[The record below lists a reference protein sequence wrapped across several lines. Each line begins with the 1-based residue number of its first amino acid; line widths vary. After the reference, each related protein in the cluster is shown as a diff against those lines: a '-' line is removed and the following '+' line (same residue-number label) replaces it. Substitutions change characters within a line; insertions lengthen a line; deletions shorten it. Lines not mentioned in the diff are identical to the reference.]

1 MNRYKAKIDI
11 SKSIDIYF
19 DVPLFTGDSGN
30 SVELSFF
37 MRGEPYPMTGVT
49 VSAKRADGQT
59 VFDMGSISGN
69 TAQYTIANNMHNIP
83 GNLDVQISLTDSA
96 GAFLTSGF
104 LHFSVEKGFSEDSG
118 IEADDRYPIF
128 NTFSEELNKKAN
140 LSGGNAFSGDQTM
153 YGDVSMYSH
162 VHMGGDLY
170 VTQGAVIDNVDAWNS
185 PGLEVNHYP
194 MTGEEQPCVRFKSRN
209 VEIANLDHTGQLWK
223 GNKKYVT
230 ETELGTKADLAGG
243 NIFNGDNVL
252 VGHQIVDGDLNV
264 NNQDFSEKTPLVVKK
279 YWASEENGKEIA
291 EFYDGDSLVSHMD
304 TDGQLWKGNEKYITG
319 TELSQAQE
327 ETNETIS
334 QTRANALV
342 SDTAESET
350 LLLSDQQPDT
360 HMNTFTVY
368 GVSQQDGTPT
378 PDTPVAVVSAE
389 NFDVVCE
396 GRNLCPDISEW
407 ALSGGAAI
415 ENGMI
420 SLPNSNSIA
429 QSPYIRWDKRSSW
442 LGVSLDC
449 VSETPGAKGYINV
462 QYYDEN
468 KTLISGNGAAL
479 LISGERKESLFGA
492 ATPDANQY
500 ARDIAN
506 CTYIVI
512 NVRRNTSTALNPYSF
527 GNVSAS
533 NRRDAGYSGAYT
545 PYIAPYTAHVT
556 GAMRGIPKTGGW
568 AFRDYIE
575 SDGISAWKV
584 QECGYAVLI
593 GTESWSVSGNTIA
606 DGTVF
611 SITLP
616 DQDKSTT
623 QKLSLLSNRFT
634 ALKSGT
640 APKLGNTWQ
649 TNVTFFTISNTDTGI
664 TSEDT
669 DAVKLQKYK
678 AWLAENNVTILYQL
692 ASPVRTDI
700 TETEAG
706 QAILSAVRTKN
717 IVSVRTENLE
727 TNTVNPLYQANYNQ
741 DINKVINEL
750 KQIIVSLGGVI
761 S

>member
-37 MRGEPYPMTGVT
+37 CGGEPYPMTGVT

-194 MTGEEQPCVRFKSRN
+194 MTGEEQPCVRFKSGN

-243 NIFNGDNVL
+243 NNFSGTQIMNGDADIY
-252 VGHQIVDGDLNV
+252 GHAKLYNDLYVQNSAEI
-264 NNQDFSEKTPLVVKK
+264 NNEGYPYRPGLVVDN
-279 YWASEENGKEIA
+279 WPEEDMEGNIA
-291 EFYDGDSLVSHMD
+291 PIVRFENKGVETARMD
-304 TDGQLWKGNEKYITG
+304 HTGQLWKGNEKYITD
-319 TELSQAQE
+319 TEVSQ
-327 ETNETIS
+327 S
-334 QTRANALV
+334 YANALV

-378 PDTPVAVVSAE
+378 PDTPVEVVSAE
-389 NFDVVCE
+389 DFDTVCE
-396 GRNLCPDISEW
+396 
-407 ALSGGAAI
+407 
-415 ENGMI
+415 
-420 SLPNSNSIA
+420 NS
-429 QSPYIRWDKRSSW
+429 D
-442 LGVSLDC
+442 G
-449 VSETPGAKGYINV
+449 
-462 QYYDEN
+462 
-468 KTLISGNGAAL
+468 
-479 LISGERKESLFGA
+479 
-492 ATPDANQY
+492 
-500 ARDIAN
+500 
-506 CTYIVI
+506 
-512 NVRRNTSTALNPYSF
+512 ST
-527 GNVSAS
+527 V
-533 NRRDAGYSGAYT
+533 
-545 PYIAPYTAHVT
+545 YTAHIT

-575 SDGISAWKV
+575 SDGISVWKV
-584 QECGYAVLI
+584 QECGYAVLT

>member
-1 MNRYKAKIDI
+1 MNKYKAKIDI
-11 SKSIDIYF
+11 SKNIEVYF
-19 DVPLFTGDSGN
+19 DVPLFTGDFGN
-30 SVELSFF
+30 TIELIFHNG
-37 MRGEPYPMTGVT
+37 GEPYPMTGVT

-83 GNLDVQISLTDSA
+83 GNLDVQISLSDST

-194 MTGEEQPCVRFKSRN
+194 MTGEEQPCVRFKSGN

-223 GNKKYVT
+223 GDKKYVT

-378 PDTPVAVVSAE
+378 PDTPVEVVSAE
-389 NFDVVCE
+389 DFDTVCE
-396 GRNLCPDISEW
+396 
-407 ALSGGAAI
+407 
-415 ENGMI
+415 
-420 SLPNSNSIA
+420 NS
-429 QSPYIRWDKRSSW
+429 D
-442 LGVSLDC
+442 G
-449 VSETPGAKGYINV
+449 
-462 QYYDEN
+462 
-468 KTLISGNGAAL
+468 
-479 LISGERKESLFGA
+479 
-492 ATPDANQY
+492 
-500 ARDIAN
+500 
-506 CTYIVI
+506 
-512 NVRRNTSTALNPYSF
+512 ST
-527 GNVSAS
+527 V
-533 NRRDAGYSGAYT
+533 
-545 PYIAPYTAHVT
+545 YTAHIT

-568 AFRDYIE
+568 AARDYIE
-575 SDGISAWKV
+575 SDGISVWKV
-584 QECGYAVLI
+584 QECGYAVLT
-593 GTESWSVSGNTIA
+593 GAESWSVSGNTIA

-669 DAVKLQKYK
+669 NAVKLQKYK

>member
-1 MNRYKAKIDI
+1 MNKYKAKIDI
-11 SKSIDIYF
+11 SKNIEVYF
-19 DVPLFTGDSGN
+19 DVPLFTGDFGN
-30 SVELSFF
+30 TIELIFHNG
-37 MRGEPYPMTGVT
+37 GEPYPMTGVT

-83 GNLDVQISLTDSA
+83 GNLDVQISLSDST

-194 MTGEEQPCVRFKSRN
+194 MTGEEQPCVRFKSGN

-223 GNKKYVT
+223 GDKKYVT

-378 PDTPVAVVSAE
+378 PDTPAEVVSAE
-389 NFDVVCE
+389 DFDVVCS
-396 GRNLCPDISEW
+396 GKNLINESNQWYNQSSDLVSSTFADGTWTITNAAGSGKSAVFEIG
-407 ALSGGAAI
+407 ALPAGTYTINQSTAKSLHLQADGKTIWQTSSFPKTFTFTAKK
-415 ENGMI
+415 ENVTI
-420 SLPNSNSIA
+420 TAYPSANSSITVSNL
-429 QSPYIRWDKRSSW
+429 QLE
-442 LGVSLDC
+442 LGS
-449 VSETPGAKGYINV
+449 
-462 QYYDEN
+462 
-468 KTLISGNGAAL
+468 
-479 LISGERKESLFGA
+479 A
-492 ATPDANQY
+492 ATQ
-500 ARDIAN
+500 
-506 CTYIVI
+506 
-512 NVRRNTSTALNPYSF
+512 
-527 GNVSAS
+527 
-533 NRRDAGYSGAYT
+533 YT
-545 PYIAPYTAHVT
+545 PYIAPYTAHIT

>member
-1 MNRYKAKIDI
+1 MNKYKAKIDI
-11 SKSIDIYF
+11 SKNIEVYF
-19 DVPLFTGDSGN
+19 DVPLFTGDFGN
-30 SVELSFF
+30 TIELIFHNG
-37 MRGEPYPMTGVT
+37 GEPYNMTGVT

-223 GNKKYVT
+223 GDKKYVT

-378 PDTPVAVVSAE
+378 PDTPAEVVSAE
-389 NFDVVCE
+389 DFDVVCS
-396 GRNLCPDISEW
+396 GKNLINESNQWYNQSSDLVSSTFADGTWTITNAAGTGKSAVFEIGALPAGTYTINQSTSKSLHLQADGKTIWQTDSFPKTFTFTAKKENVTITAYPSANTSITISNLQLE
-407 ALSGGAAI
+407 
-415 ENGMI
+415 
-420 SLPNSNSIA
+420 
-429 QSPYIRWDKRSSW
+429 
-442 LGVSLDC
+442 
-449 VSETPGAKGYINV
+449 
-462 QYYDEN
+462 
-468 KTLISGNGAAL
+468 
-479 LISGERKESLFGA
+479 FGSA
-492 ATPDANQY
+492 ATQ
-500 ARDIAN
+500 
-506 CTYIVI
+506 
-512 NVRRNTSTALNPYSF
+512 
-527 GNVSAS
+527 
-533 NRRDAGYSGAYT
+533 YT
-545 PYIAPYTAHVT
+545 PYIAPYTAHIT

-568 AFRDYIE
+568 AARDYIE
-575 SDGISAWKV
+575 SDGTSVWKV
-584 QECGYAVLI
+584 QQCGYATLNGSETI
-593 GTESWSVSGNTIA
+593 GIGSAVIEGGYAFYT
-606 DGTVF
+606 
-611 SITLP
+611 TLP
-616 DQDKSTT
+616 GQIISTAKKRIYSSHFVYGVSTDIGIIT
-623 QKLSLLSNRFT
+623 QQNNT
-634 ALKSGT
+634 A
-640 APKLGNTWQ
+640 
-649 TNVTFFTISNTDTGI
+649 FTIGNDTTGV
-664 TSEDT
+664 TADDT
-669 DAVKLQKYK
+669 KTEKLQKTR
-678 AWLAENNVTILYQL
+678 AWLAENNVTVLYQL

-700 TETEAG
+700 TGTEAG

>member
-1 MNRYKAKIDI
+1 MNKYKAKIDI
-11 SKSIDIYF
+11 SKNIEVYF
-19 DVPLFTGDSGN
+19 DVPLFTGDFGN
-30 SVELSFF
+30 TIELIFHNG
-37 MRGEPYPMTGVT
+37 GEPYPMTGVT

-83 GNLDVQISLTDSA
+83 GNLDVQISLSDST

-170 VTQGAVIDNVDAWNS
+170 VTQGAVIDNVDAWNN

-223 GNKKYVT
+223 GDKKYVT

-378 PDTPVAVVSAE
+378 PDTPAEVVSAE
-389 NFDVVCE
+389 DFDVVCS
-396 GRNLCPDISEW
+396 GKNLINESNQWYSQYGNISSTFADGVWTITNTHTANRTARFDIG
-407 ALSGGAAI
+407 ALPAGTYTMSFSKFPSSPSLYVDDVKTWQTNTSPKTFTLENDAAAVRFDFAA
-415 ENGMI
+415 
-420 SLPNSNSIA
+420 PANSSVTLTGF
-429 QSPYIRWDKRSSW
+429 QLE
-442 LGVSLDC
+442 LGS
-449 VSETPGAKGYINV
+449 
-462 QYYDEN
+462 
-468 KTLISGNGAAL
+468 
-479 LISGERKESLFGA
+479 A
-492 ATPDANQY
+492 ATQ
-500 ARDIAN
+500 
-506 CTYIVI
+506 
-512 NVRRNTSTALNPYSF
+512 
-527 GNVSAS
+527 
-533 NRRDAGYSGAYT
+533 YT
-545 PYIAPYTAHVT
+545 PYIAPYTAHIT

-584 QECGYAVLI
+584 QECGYTVLT

-611 SITLP
+611 SITLS

>member
-1 MNRYKAKIDI
+1 MNKYKAKIDI
-11 SKSIDIYF
+11 SKNIEVYF
-19 DVPLFTGDSGN
+19 DVPLFTGDFGN
-30 SVELSFF
+30 TIELIFHNG
-37 MRGEPYPMTGVT
+37 GEPYNMTGVT

-223 GNKKYVT
+223 GDKKYVT

-378 PDTPVAVVSAE
+378 PDTPVEVVSAE
-389 NFDVVCE
+389 DFDVVCS
-396 GRNLCPDISEW
+396 GKNLINE
-407 ALSGGAAI
+407 
-415 ENGMI
+415 
-420 SLPNSNSIA
+420 SNQWYS
-429 QSPYIRWDKRSSW
+429 QYGNVSSTFADGTW
-442 LGVSLDC
+442 
-449 VSETPGAKGYINV
+449 TITNA
-462 QYYDEN
+462 
-468 KTLISGNGAAL
+468 SGNGKSAVFEIGSLPAGTYTINQSTSKSLHLQADGKTIWQTDSFPKTFTFTAKKENVTIAAYPSANTSIT
-479 LISGERKESLFGA
+479 ISNLQLELGSA
-492 ATPDANQY
+492 ATQ
-500 ARDIAN
+500 
-506 CTYIVI
+506 
-512 NVRRNTSTALNPYSF
+512 
-527 GNVSAS
+527 
-533 NRRDAGYSGAYT
+533 YT
-545 PYIAPYTAHVT
+545 PYIPPYTGHIT

-568 AFRDYIE
+568 AARDYIE
-575 SDGISAWKV
+575 SDGTSVWKV
-584 QECGYAVLI
+584 QQCGYATLNGSETI
-593 GTESWSVSGNTIA
+593 GIGSAVIEGGYAFYT
-606 DGTVF
+606 
-611 SITLP
+611 TLP
-616 DQDKSTT
+616 GQIISTAKKRIYSSHFVYGVSTDIGIIT
-623 QKLSLLSNRFT
+623 QQNNT
-634 ALKSGT
+634 A
-640 APKLGNTWQ
+640 
-649 TNVTFFTISNTDTGI
+649 FTIGNDTTGV
-664 TSEDT
+664 TADDT
-669 DAVKLQKYK
+669 KTEKLQKTR
-678 AWLAENNVTILYQL
+678 AWLAENNVTVLYQL

>member
-1 MNRYKAKIDI
+1 MNKYKAKIDI
-11 SKSIDIYF
+11 SKNIEVYF
-19 DVPLFTGDSGN
+19 DVPLFTGDFGN
-30 SVELSFF
+30 TIELIFHNG
-37 MRGEPYPMTGVT
+37 GEPYPMTGVT

-170 VTQGAVIDNVDAWNS
+170 VTQGAVIDNVDAWNN

-194 MTGEEQPCVRFKSRN
+194 MTGEEQPCVRFKSGN

-223 GNKKYVT
+223 GDKKYVT

-378 PDTPVAVVSAE
+378 PDTPVEVVSAE
-389 NFDVVCE
+389 DFDVVCS
-396 GRNLCPDISEW
+396 GKNLINESNQWYSQYGNISSTFADGVWTITNTHTANRTARFDIG
-407 ALSGGAAI
+407 ALPAGTYTMSFSKFPSSPSLYVDDVKTWQTNTSPKTFTLENDAAAVRFDFAA
-415 ENGMI
+415 
-420 SLPNSNSIA
+420 PANSSVTLTGF
-429 QSPYIRWDKRSSW
+429 QLE
-442 LGVSLDC
+442 LGS
-449 VSETPGAKGYINV
+449 
-462 QYYDEN
+462 
-468 KTLISGNGAAL
+468 
-479 LISGERKESLFGA
+479 A
-492 ATPDANQY
+492 ATQ
-500 ARDIAN
+500 
-506 CTYIVI
+506 
-512 NVRRNTSTALNPYSF
+512 
-527 GNVSAS
+527 
-533 NRRDAGYSGAYT
+533 YT
-545 PYIAPYTAHVT
+545 PYIAPYTGHIT

-575 SDGISAWKV
+575 SDGISVWKV
-584 QECGYAVLI
+584 QECGYAVLT
-593 GTESWSVSGNTIA
+593 GAESWSVSGNTIA

-611 SITLP
+611 SITLS

-669 DAVKLQKYK
+669 NAVKLQKYK

>member
-1 MNRYKAKIDI
+1 MNKYKAKIDI
-11 SKSIDIYF
+11 SKNIEAYF
-19 DVPLFTGDSGN
+19 DVPLFTGDLGN

-37 MRGEPYPMTGVT
+37 VRGEPYNMTGVT

-69 TAQYTIANNMHNIP
+69 TAVYTFANNMHNTP
-83 GNLDVQISLTDSA
+83 GNLDVQISLTDST

-104 LHFSVEKGFSEDSG
+104 LHFSVEKGYAEDSG

-128 NTFSEELNKKAN
+128 NSFSEELNKKAN
-140 LSGGNAFSGDQTM
+140 LTGGNAFSGDQTM

-194 MTGEEQPCVRFKSRN
+194 MTGEEQPCVRFKSGN

-223 GNKKYVT
+223 GDKKYVT
-230 ETELGTKADLAGG
+230 ETELGTKANLAGG

-700 TETEAG
+700 TGTEAG

>member
-1 MNRYKAKIDI
+1 M
-11 SKSIDIYF
+11 
-19 DVPLFTGDSGN
+19 
-30 SVELSFF
+30 
-37 MRGEPYPMTGVT
+37 
-49 VSAKRADGQT
+49 
-59 VFDMGSISGN
+59 
-69 TAQYTIANNMHNIP
+69 
-83 GNLDVQISLTDSA
+83 
-96 GAFLTSGF
+96 
-104 LHFSVEKGFSEDSG
+104 
-118 IEADDRYPIF
+118 
-128 NTFSEELNKKAN
+128 
-140 LSGGNAFSGDQTM
+140 
-153 YGDVSMYSH
+153 
-162 VHMGGDLY
+162 
-170 VTQGAVIDNVDAWNS
+170 
-185 PGLEVNHYP
+185 
-194 MTGEEQPCVRFKSRN
+194 
-209 VEIANLDHTGQLWK
+209 
-223 GNKKYVT
+223 
-230 ETELGTKADLAGG
+230 
-243 NIFNGDNVL
+243 
-252 VGHQIVDGDLNV
+252 
-264 NNQDFSEKTPLVVKK
+264 
-279 YWASEENGKEIA
+279 
-291 EFYDGDSLVSHMD
+291 
-304 TDGQLWKGNEKYITG
+304 
-319 TELSQAQE
+319 
-327 ETNETIS
+327 
-334 QTRANALV
+334 
-342 SDTAESET
+342 
-350 LLLSDQQPDT
+350 
-360 HMNTFTVY
+360 
-368 GVSQQDGTPT
+368 
-378 PDTPVAVVSAE
+378 VSAE

-584 QECGYAVLI
+584 QECGYAVLT

>member
-1 MNRYKAKIDI
+1 M
-11 SKSIDIYF
+11 
-19 DVPLFTGDSGN
+19 
-30 SVELSFF
+30 
-37 MRGEPYPMTGVT
+37 
-49 VSAKRADGQT
+49 
-59 VFDMGSISGN
+59 
-69 TAQYTIANNMHNIP
+69 
-83 GNLDVQISLTDSA
+83 
-96 GAFLTSGF
+96 
-104 LHFSVEKGFSEDSG
+104 
-118 IEADDRYPIF
+118 
-128 NTFSEELNKKAN
+128 
-140 LSGGNAFSGDQTM
+140 
-153 YGDVSMYSH
+153 
-162 VHMGGDLY
+162 
-170 VTQGAVIDNVDAWNS
+170 
-185 PGLEVNHYP
+185 
-194 MTGEEQPCVRFKSRN
+194 
-209 VEIANLDHTGQLWK
+209 WK
-223 GNKKYVT
+223 GDKKYVT

-378 PDTPVAVVSAE
+378 PDTPAEVVSAE
-389 NFDVVCE
+389 DFDVVCS
-396 GRNLCPDISEW
+396 GKNLINESNQWYSQYGNISSTFADGVWTITNTHTANRTARFDIG
-407 ALSGGAAI
+407 ALPAGTYTMSFSKFPSSPSLYVDDVKTWQTSTSPKTFTLENDAAAVRFDFAA
-415 ENGMI
+415 
-420 SLPNSNSIA
+420 PANSS
-429 QSPYIRWDKRSSW
+429 
-442 LGVSLDC
+442 V
-449 VSETPGAKGYINV
+449 
-462 QYYDEN
+462 
-468 KTLISGNGAAL
+468 TLTGFQL
-479 LISGERKESLFGA
+479 EFGSA
-492 ATPDANQY
+492 ATQ
-500 ARDIAN
+500 
-506 CTYIVI
+506 
-512 NVRRNTSTALNPYSF
+512 
-527 GNVSAS
+527 
-533 NRRDAGYSGAYT
+533 YT
-545 PYIAPYTAHVT
+545 PYIAP
-556 GAMRGIPKTGGW
+556 
-568 AFRDYIE
+568 
-575 SDGISAWKV
+575 V
-584 QECGYAVLI
+584 QECGYAVLT
-593 GTESWSVSGNTIA
+593 GAESWSVSGNTIA

-611 SITLP
+611 SITLS

-669 DAVKLQKYK
+669 NAVKLQKYK

>member
-1 MNRYKAKIDI
+1 MNKYKAKIDI
-11 SKSIDIYF
+11 SKNIEVYF
-19 DVPLFTGDSGN
+19 DVPLFTGDFGN
-30 SVELSFF
+30 TIELIFHNG
-37 MRGEPYPMTGVT
+37 GEPYPMTGVT

-170 VTQGAVIDNVDAWNS
+170 VTQGAVIDNVDAWNN

-223 GNKKYVT
+223 GDKKYVT

-378 PDTPVAVVSAE
+378 PDTPAEVVSAE
-389 NFDVVCE
+389 DFDVVCS
-396 GRNLCPDISEW
+396 GKNLINESNQWYSQYGNISSTFADGVWTITNTHTANRTARFDIG
-407 ALSGGAAI
+407 ALPAGTYTMSFSKFPSSPSLYVDDVKTWQTNTSPKTFTLENDAAAVRFDFAA
-415 ENGMI
+415 
-420 SLPNSNSIA
+420 PANSSVTLTGF
-429 QSPYIRWDKRSSW
+429 QLE
-442 LGVSLDC
+442 LGS
-449 VSETPGAKGYINV
+449 
-462 QYYDEN
+462 
-468 KTLISGNGAAL
+468 
-479 LISGERKESLFGA
+479 A
-492 ATPDANQY
+492 ATQ
-500 ARDIAN
+500 
-506 CTYIVI
+506 
-512 NVRRNTSTALNPYSF
+512 
-527 GNVSAS
+527 
-533 NRRDAGYSGAYT
+533 YT
-545 PYIAPYTAHVT
+545 PYIAPYTAHIT

-584 QECGYAVLI
+584 QECGYTVLT

-611 SITLP
+611 SITLS

>member
-1 MNRYKAKIDI
+1 
-11 SKSIDIYF
+11 
-19 DVPLFTGDSGN
+19 
-30 SVELSFF
+30 
-37 MRGEPYPMTGVT
+37 
-49 VSAKRADGQT
+49 
-59 VFDMGSISGN
+59 
-69 TAQYTIANNMHNIP
+69 
-83 GNLDVQISLTDSA
+83 
-96 GAFLTSGF
+96 
-104 LHFSVEKGFSEDSG
+104 
-118 IEADDRYPIF
+118 
-128 NTFSEELNKKAN
+128 
-140 LSGGNAFSGDQTM
+140 M

-170 VTQGAVIDNVDAWNS
+170 VTQGAVIDNVDAWNN

-194 MTGEEQPCVRFKSRN
+194 MTGEEQPCVRFKSGN

-223 GNKKYVT
+223 GDKKYVT

-360 HMNTFTVY
+360 HLNTFTIY
-368 GVSQQDGTPT
+368 GVSQQNGTPT
-378 PDTPVAVVSAE
+378 PDTPAEVVSAE
-389 NFDVVCE
+389 DFDTVCE
-396 GRNLCPDISEW
+396 
-407 ALSGGAAI
+407 
-415 ENGMI
+415 
-420 SLPNSNSIA
+420 NS
-429 QSPYIRWDKRSSW
+429 D
-442 LGVSLDC
+442 G
-449 VSETPGAKGYINV
+449 
-462 QYYDEN
+462 
-468 KTLISGNGAAL
+468 
-479 LISGERKESLFGA
+479 
-492 ATPDANQY
+492 
-500 ARDIAN
+500 
-506 CTYIVI
+506 
-512 NVRRNTSTALNPYSF
+512 ST
-527 GNVSAS
+527 V
-533 NRRDAGYSGAYT
+533 
-545 PYIAPYTAHVT
+545 YTAHIT

-575 SDGISAWKV
+575 SDGISVWKV
-584 QECGYAVLI
+584 QECGYAVLT
-593 GTESWSVSGNTIA
+593 GTESWSVSANTIA
-606 DGTVF
+606 DGIIFYTIL
-611 SITLP
+611 SG
-616 DQDKSTT
+616 QDKSVTP
-623 QKLSLLSNRFT
+623 KYSLLSNRFT
-634 ALKSGT
+634 ALKDGS
-640 APKLGNTWQ
+640 ALKLGNISQ
-649 TNVTFFTISNTDTGI
+649 TNVTFFAAPNTDTGI

>member
-194 MTGEEQPCVRFKSRN
+194 MTGEEQPCVRFKSGN

-223 GNKKYVT
+223 GDKKYVT
-230 ETELGTKADLAGG
+230 ETELGTKANLAGG
-243 NIFNGDNVL
+243 NVFFGTQTFNNENIMSGTQTIY
-252 VGHQIVDGDLNV
+252 HQYPNESGAAINIISESTMPDTVIRLSDYDSGEVMKVDR
-264 NNQDFSEKTPLVVKK
+264 S
-279 YWASEENGKEIA
+279 
-291 EFYDGDSLVSHMD
+291 
-304 TDGQLWKGNEKYITG
+304 GQIWKGNEKYITD
-319 TELSQAQE
+319 TELSQ
-327 ETNETIS
+327 NY
-334 QTRANALV
+334 ANALV

-378 PDTPVAVVSAE
+378 PDTPVEVVSAE
-389 NFDVVCE
+389 DFDTVCE
-396 GRNLCPDISEW
+396 
-407 ALSGGAAI
+407 
-415 ENGMI
+415 
-420 SLPNSNSIA
+420 NS
-429 QSPYIRWDKRSSW
+429 D
-442 LGVSLDC
+442 G
-449 VSETPGAKGYINV
+449 
-462 QYYDEN
+462 
-468 KTLISGNGAAL
+468 
-479 LISGERKESLFGA
+479 
-492 ATPDANQY
+492 
-500 ARDIAN
+500 
-506 CTYIVI
+506 
-512 NVRRNTSTALNPYSF
+512 ST
-527 GNVSAS
+527 V
-533 NRRDAGYSGAYT
+533 
-545 PYIAPYTAHVT
+545 YTAHIT

-568 AFRDYIE
+568 AARDYIE
-575 SDGISAWKV
+575 SDGISVWKV
-584 QECGYAVLI
+584 QECGYAVLT
-593 GTESWSVSGNTIA
+593 GAESWSVSGNTIA

-649 TNVTFFTISNTDTGI
+649 TNVTFFAAPNTDTGI